1 MNYKLMPL
9 FVLML
14 ACSLPAQAKMYKWVD
29 EDGNTHFG
37 DRIPN
42 KYMNKEH
49 RELNEQGATIKK
61 HEEVKVET
69 EAERKERFR
78 LARIEKEKK
87 EKAKAQAKQDKVLL
101 DTYTTERDLDVALKA
116 RLDSVD
122 SQLQLSNSI
131 IEHAGKKLDLTEK
144 QITRL
149 KASGKEVPKN
159 TLDKMK
165 SEEKQLKTY
174 QEVAASHEKRK
185 QEITE
190 QFAAY
195 IKRFRELKAHQKR
208 IRDEREARRKEAL
221 GL

>member
-1 MNYKLMPL
+1 MSL
-9 FVLML
+9 FILIF
-14 ACSLPAQAKMYKWVD
+14 ACSLSVQAKMYKWVD
-29 EDGNTHFG
+29 EDGHTHFG

-61 HEEVKVET
+61 HEEIKPET
-69 EAERKERFR
+69 EAERKERLR
-78 LARIEKEKK
+78 LARIEREKK
-87 EKAKAQAKQDKVLL
+87 EKAEVRAKQDKVLL

-131 IEHAGKKLDLTEK
+131 IEHARKKLDLTEK
-144 QITRL
+144 QITRI

-174 QEVAASHEKRK
+174 QEVAAGHEKRK
-185 QEITE
+185 QEISE
-190 QFAAY
+190 QFGAY
-195 IKRFRELKAHQKR
+195 IKRFRELKANQKR
-208 IRDEREARRKEAL
+208 IKDEREARRREAL
-221 GL
+221 GLE